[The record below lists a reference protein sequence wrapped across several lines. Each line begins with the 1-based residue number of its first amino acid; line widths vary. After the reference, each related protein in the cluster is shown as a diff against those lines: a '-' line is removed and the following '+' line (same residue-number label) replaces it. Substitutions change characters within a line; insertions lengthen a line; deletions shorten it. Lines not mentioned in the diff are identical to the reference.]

1 MSDTQ
6 VSRYRRLFVQMGDQR
21 ARALLDRLQ
30 VLALTQPDALREFMT
45 FIERDRSSHYE
56 PLPDRAVDPRR
67 DPEHQ

>member
-6 VSRYRRLFVQMGDQR
+6 VSRYRRLFSQMGDQR

-30 VLALTQPDALREFMT
+30 VLALTQPDALREFEAFM
-45 FIERDRSSHYE
+45 DRRAHNDR
-56 PLPDRAVDPRR
+56 LPAPVDPRR

>member
-6 VSRYRRLFVQMGDQR
+6 VNRYRRLFSHMGDQR

-30 VLALTQPDALREFMT
+30 VLALTQPDALREFEAFM
-45 FIERDRSSHYE
+45 DRGARH
-56 PLPDRAVDPRR
+56 PDRAPVDPSR